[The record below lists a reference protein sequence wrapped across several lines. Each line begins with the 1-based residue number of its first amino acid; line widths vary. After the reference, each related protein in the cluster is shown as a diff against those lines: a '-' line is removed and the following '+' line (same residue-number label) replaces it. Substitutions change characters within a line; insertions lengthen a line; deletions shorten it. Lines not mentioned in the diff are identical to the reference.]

1 MLQRALFSRGA
12 ARTVEAS
19 PVEEAYAWV
28 AYVTL
33 AVKTNH
39 PELRLAQAWQKS
51 NVELAACKTLASP
64 CFLPNASKSL

>member
-19 PVEEAYAWV
+19 PVEEAYAWG

-33 AVKTNH
+33 AAKTKY
-39 PELRLAQAWQKS
+39 PELRLALRKPYF
-51 NVELAACKTLASP
+51 AARVIASG
-64 CFLPNASKSL
+64 L

>member
-19 PVEEAYAWV
+19 PVEEAYAWG

-33 AVKTNH
+33 AAKTKYL
-39 PELRLAQAWQKS
+39 ELRLALPRLGKLQ
-51 NVELAACKTLASP
+51 VELAACKTLASP
-64 CFLPNASKSL
+64 CFWQRH

>member
-19 PVEEAYAWV
+19 PVEEAYAWG

-33 AVKTNH
+33 AAKTNH
-39 PELRLAQAWQKS
+39 PELRLA
-51 NVELAACKTLASP
+51 LAGLRPRLIRASG
-64 CFLPNASKSL
+64 L